1 MNLIL
6 KDKIIAFIPARGGS
20 EGCKDKNIKLFNGK
34 PLIYYSIEFA
44 RKCGL
49 GDSTYV
55 STDDLKIA
63 EIASGYGAK
72 VIKRPDELATAKST
86 VSEAA
91 LHFLEKSGN
100 ISSDADY
107 LLVLQPT
114 NPLRTLAH
122 FEDALRL
129 IIESEADCVFTVTP
143 LKAKLGELVNG
154 FFKPTFF
161 EFHQQRQDL
170 GDFFSMN
177 GLIFLSKI
185 SSLLKYRSIFG
196 EKSVPIIVGEMYT
209 LADIDTPLDF
219 EVTEF
224 LYKNSTLK
232 FRTTPC
238 LFG

>member
-1 MNLIL
+1 MNII
-6 KDKIIAFIPARGGS
+6 DKTVAFIPARGAS
-20 EGCKDKNIKLFNGK
+20 EGCKNKNIKLFNGK

-44 RKCGL
+44 RDCGL
-49 GDSTYV
+49 GDKIYV
-55 STDDLKIA
+55 STDDLKIE
-63 EIASGYGAK
+63 EIASGYGVK

-91 LHFLEKSGN
+91 LHFLEN
-100 ISSDADY
+100 IGDTATDAEY

-129 IIESEADCVFTVTP
+129 IIERDADCVFTVTP
-143 LKAKLGELVNG
+143 LKVKLGELVNG

-170 GDFFSMN
+170 NNYLSMN

-196 EKSVPIIVGEMYT
+196 DKSVPIIVDEMYT

-224 LYKNSTLK
+224 LYKKFNS
-232 FRTTPC
+232 
-238 LFG
+238 